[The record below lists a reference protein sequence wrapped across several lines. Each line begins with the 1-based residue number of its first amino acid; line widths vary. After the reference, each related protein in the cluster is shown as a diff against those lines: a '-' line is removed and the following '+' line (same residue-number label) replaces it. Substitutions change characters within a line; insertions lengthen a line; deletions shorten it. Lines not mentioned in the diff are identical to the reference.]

1 MSSVCCIL
9 LKEPQIG
16 AAEMDESAGR
26 LGGAG
31 GHCEQGYNSPR
42 CDRRSGA
49 RPDPDSTRLLLA
61 AERAVDVG
69 AGILRRG
76 RSHIGALIGKGDRD
90 FATDVDVH
98 VESAVRVSLAND
110 VPEISFL
117 GEEEAGEQE
126 LGRPSWVFDPIDGT
140 INFARGSPLCAIS
153 LSLVIGGQPVLGIV
167 DAPLLGERF
176 IARQGAGAYL
186 NGTRISV
193 ASVAGLREAIV
204 GVADF
209 KVGVGSEEENRVHLA
224 VVACLARE
232 SLRVR
237 MHGSAALDLAWLAT
251 GRLNATLM
259 LSNLPWDVSAG
270 LLLVREAGGFVYDYD
285 GLPHDAESRYTLASA
300 PSLVEPVR
308 GIVVQAM

>member
-1 MSSVCCIL
+1 MPGWRRRRLIRLVGRTDVVGL
-9 LKEPQIG
+9 LHPSERAPDRSGRDGRIG
-16 AAEMDESAGR
+16 RPSGWRRRTLRA
-26 LGGAG
+26 
-31 GHCEQGYNSPR
+31 QGYNSPR

-117 GEEEAGEQE
+117 GEEEASEQE

-176 IARQGAGAYL
+176 IAR
-186 NGTRISV
+186 
-193 ASVAGLREAIV
+193 
-204 GVADF
+204 
-209 KVGVGSEEENRVHLA
+209 
-224 VVACLARE
+224 
-232 SLRVR
+232 
-237 MHGSAALDLAWLAT
+237 
-251 GRLNATLM
+251 
-259 LSNLPWDVSAG
+259 
-270 LLLVREAGGFVYDYD
+270 
-285 GLPHDAESRYTLASA
+285 
-300 PSLVEPVR
+300 
-308 GIVVQAM
+308 